1 MTAALRNPALSKYGF
16 QQGLP
21 EFRQAASRWIERRFG
36 IHFDPATETLPL
48 IGSKE
53 GLSHLPFAVINPGD
67 VAIVPE
73 PGYQAY
79 LGGAL
84 LAGAEPYIAPLR
96 PENEFLLH
104 LDQIPQE
111 VLRRAKIVFVNYPNN
126 PTAAVATP
134 AYLERTVAVCREHGI
149 LLAYDN
155 AYCDLTFDGYRAP
168 SIFETPGARDVALEF
183 FSLSKSYSMTG
194 WRLGFAAGRAELI
207 GALTRVKS
215 YVDTGPFLAV
225 QKAGAAALD
234 AGESLVEPIR
244 AELQR
249 RRDAAVAALRA
260 RPASTVESPKAAM
273 YLLGSAA
280 GRRGVRRL
288 CPAGARGARRRRAA
302 RERIRSGG
310 RRLLSDCADGG
321 GRPAAAGRGAAG
333 SGTRSGPPRRAC
345 DNRLTFICGNAALAL
360 DRDRG
365 QRAGAQPAAVR
376 LDHRHGYR
384 TCPRLPRQLIV
395 LAPPA
400 EGPDGVDQHR
410 TSCRGSWASGD
421 SEPASPAAARQPPAA
436 SRPVPSCR
444 GGPRR

>member
-1 MTAALRNPALSKYGF
+1 MIGFSKRLQSLPGYPLAEIPTIKRRLMEAGVDVIDLGAGDNDTPPPAVAVSAMTAALGNPALSKYGF

-36 IHFDPATETLPL
+36 LRFDPITELLPL

-53 GLSHLPFAVINPGD
+53 GLSHLPLAVINPGD
-67 VAIVPE
+67 IAIVPE

-84 LAGAEPYIAPLR
+84 LSGAEPYIAPLR
-96 PENEFLLH
+96 PEHDFLLQ
-104 LDQIPQE
+104 LDQVPPE
-111 VLRRAKIVFVNYPNN
+111 VLRRTKVVFVNYPNN

-134 AYLERTVAVCREHGI
+134 AYLERTVAICRTHGI

-168 SIFETPGARDVALEF
+168 SIFEISGARDVALEF

-234 AGESLVEPIR
+234 RSEELVAPIR

-249 RRDAAVAALRA
+249 RRDAAVSALRQA
-260 RPASTVESPKAAM
+260 GFTVDTPQAAM
-273 YLLGSAA
+273 YLWVPLPPGVTSAA
-280 GRRGVRRL
+280 FARHALEETGVVVL
-288 CPAGARGARRRRAA
+288 PGSGFGPAGEGFFRIALTVGSDRLRAA
-302 RERIRSGG
+302 AER
-310 RRLLSDCADGG
+310 L
-321 GRPAAAGRGAAG
+321 GA
-333 SGTRSGPPRRAC
+333 
-345 DNRLTFICGNAALAL
+345 AL
-360 DRDRG
+360 DRVRRG
-365 QRAGAQPAAVR
+365 
-376 LDHRHGYR
+376 
-384 TCPRLPRQLIV
+384 
-395 LAPPA
+395 
-400 EGPDGVDQHR
+400 
-410 TSCRGSWASGD
+410 
-421 SEPASPAAARQPPAA
+421 
-436 SRPVPSCR
+436 PVATTA
-444 GGPRR
+444 